1 MGTFKFK
8 AELEIIGVNPFVF
21 VPETIL
27 QKIFNAAG
35 KDKGPIPVSGSINGD
50 SYRQTLVRFKGEWR
64 LYINTAMLRNSPK
77 RIGETIIVTIAYDSA
92 DRTIP
97 MHAEF
102 EKRLKKNKGAMN
114 VFMALPPSRQKEI
127 VRYISSLKSSESVSR
142 NIGLAIGFLTGKNRF
157 VGRDKP

>member
-27 QKIFNAAG
+27 QKIFNAAE

-64 LYINTAMLRNSPK
+64 LYINTAMLPNSPK
-77 RIGETIIVTIAYDSA
+77 RIGETIIVTIAYDPA

-97 MHAEF
+97 MHPEF
-102 EKRLKKNKGAMN
+102 ERRLKKNKEAMK
-114 VFMALPPSRQKEI
+114 VFGSLPPSRQKEI

-142 NIGLAIGFLTGKNRF
+142 NIELAIGFLTGKNRF